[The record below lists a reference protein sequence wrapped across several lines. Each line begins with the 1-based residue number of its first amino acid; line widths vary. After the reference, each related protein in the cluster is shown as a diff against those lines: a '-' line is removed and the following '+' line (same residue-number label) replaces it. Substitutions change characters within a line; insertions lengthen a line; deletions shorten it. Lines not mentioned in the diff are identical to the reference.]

1 MTAVDC
7 VVLLGAYLLGSVLF
21 GVVLVR
27 AVKRVD
33 PREKGS
39 GNPGATNVLRLAG
52 KGVGAAALL
61 LDAGKGAVAVL
72 LAQATTPVGS
82 ALPAAAAVAAVLGHV
97 FPVFY
102 RFRGGK
108 GVATALGGF
117 LVLSFPPVVA
127 ALAVFLGVLG
137 VFRFVSL
144 ASMVAAASFVPVSMA
159 WGEPRTVSGAAV
171 VIGLLI
177 VARHHENIF
186 RLRRGVEPR
195 LGDRGS
201 GHG

>member
-21 GVVLVR
+21 GVVLAR
-27 AVKRVD
+27 AVKGVD

-39 GNPGATNVLRLAG
+39 GNPGATNVLRIAG
-52 KGVGAAALL
+52 KSVAAVALL
-61 LDAGKGAVAVL
+61 LDAGKGAAAVL
-72 LAQATTPVGS
+72 LAGAVTPAGS
-82 ALPAAAAVAAVLGHV
+82 VLPAAAAVVAVLGHV
-97 FPVFY
+97 FPIY
-102 RFRGGK
+102 YHFRGGK

-117 LVLSFPPVVA
+117 LVLSFAPVVA

-144 ASMVAAASFVPVSMA
+144 ASMVAAASFVPLSMV
-159 WGEPRTVSGAAV
+159 WGEPRTLWGAAV
-171 VIGLLI
+171 VVGALI
-177 VARHHENIF
+177 VARHHENIS